1 VHVMV
6 PVCIGGVFCMIVV
19 HSGYTAVWRN
29 PGQSNFL
36 GNPYELEDTR
46 MRLGII
52 GAGHVGGTLGRL
64 FEAQGHDVHFGTR
77 DPDKQAAGGL
87 PRNRSGPV
95 ADAAAFGDVIVLA
108 VPWSGVKD
116 ALAVAG
122 PLAGKTLIDC
132 VNPLLPDLSGL
143 ALGTTTSAAEEIAKL
158 VPAAKVVKCFN
169 TLGYTNYAHPMF
181 GDQRAS
187 MLFAGDDAGAKL
199 TVAELGNQLGFDMV
213 DAGPLTQAR
222 WLEAT
227 AMLWIT
233 MAYKYGGSQ
242 RSAFKLLR

>member
-1 VHVMV
+1 
-6 PVCIGGVFCMIVV
+6 
-19 HSGYTAVWRN
+19 
-29 PGQSNFL
+29 
-36 GNPYELEDTR
+36 

-64 FEAQGHDVHFGTR
+64 FESQGHDVRFGVR
-77 DPDKQAAGGL
+77 DPGKQAAGGL
-87 PRNRSGPV
+87 PRNRSGTV
-95 ADAAAFGDVIVLA
+95 ADVASFGDVIILA
-108 VPWSGVKD
+108 IHWNAVKD
-116 ALAVAG
+116 ALAATG
-122 PLAGKTLIDC
+122 PLTGKTVIDC

-158 VPAAKVVKCFN
+158 LPQAKVVKCFN
-169 TLGYTNYAHPMF
+169 TVGEANFAHPVF

-187 MLFAGDDAGAKL
+187 MFFAGDDAGSKL
-199 TVAELGNQLGFDMV
+199 IVAELGNQLGFDMV
-213 DAGPLTQAR
+213 DAGPLSQAR
-222 WLEAT
+222 WLEAM